1 MRHAS
6 ACFQLIFAATR
17 GRVAGIGCWGNRSVS
32 AKKKPA
38 STIPAAKLALYE
50 RLIATDPTIERK
62 GATVPYTSTNGKM
75 FTFLSPTGE
84 LRIRLPD
91 EERETFMKKYRAK
104 LAVSYGIVQKDFV
117 AVPAALLARTAEL
130 KPYLA
135 ISRAY
140 GERLGTKAGIKRVAA
155 HGRARRPS
163 AKP

>member
-62 GATVPYTSTNGKM
+62 GATVPYTSTNGKIVHVP
-75 FTFLSPTGE
+75 LAD
-84 LRIRLPD
+84 R
-91 EERETFMKKYRAK
+91 RA
-104 LAVSYGIVQKDFV
+104 SD
-117 AVPAALLARTAEL
+117 PAARRGARDVHEEI
-130 KPYLA
+130 P
-135 ISRAY
+135 
-140 GERLGTKAGIKRVAA
+140 GE
-155 HGRARRPS
+155 
-163 AKP
+163 